1 VGVGFGVTA
10 LWVQAVWPI
19 LVFIGGMLWFGG
31 RHRGLAEAIRDR
43 LNELQNDQRLSERAQ
58 MAASD
63 RMDRLDLRLT
73 ATETNVTNQG
83 RILDR
88 IEGKL
93 DRLIEARV
101 EVRT

>member
-1 VGVGFGVTA
+1 MTA
-10 LWVQAVWPI
+10 LWVQALWPI
-19 LVFIGGMLWFGG
+19 LVFAGGMLWYGG

-43 LNELQNDQRLSERAQ
+43 LNEVQNDLRLAERVQ

-63 RMDRLDLRLT
+63 RLDRLDLRLT

-88 IEGKL
+88 IESKL
-93 DRLIEARV
+93 DRLIEART
-101 EVRT
+101 ETRR